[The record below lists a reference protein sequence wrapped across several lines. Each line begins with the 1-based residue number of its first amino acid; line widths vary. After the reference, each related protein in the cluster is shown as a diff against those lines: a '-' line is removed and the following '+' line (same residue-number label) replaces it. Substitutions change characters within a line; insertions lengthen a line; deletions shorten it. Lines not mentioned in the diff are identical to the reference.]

1 MIRSYE
7 ELVKRVPLL
16 KDLSEQGDAE
26 SLEVLFK
33 NVSLPSCNYL
43 HVSNAVFFSC
53 ARDLTWPGLTTPAI
67 LNLPLSAGWLKR
79 LVPLIHL
86 CEFGRR
92 MNVAS
97 PMSILASC
105 YALPNTHGMTQCK
118 SFHHSLH
125 HYYST
130 VCLWIEYVPVSA
142 MGTAITA

>member
-1 MIRSYE
+1 MIQFYE
-7 ELVKRVPLL
+7 ELVKGIPLL

-33 NVSLPSCNYL
+33 NVSLPSYNYL

-67 LNLPLSAGWLKR
+67 LNLLLSAEWLKH
-79 LVPLIHL
+79 LAPLIHL
-86 CEFGRR
+86 CKFGQR
-92 MNVAS
+92 MNVTS

-118 SFHHSLH
+118 LSRHSLH
-125 HYYST
+125 HYYSM
-130 VCLWIEYVPVSA
+130 VCFWIEYMLVSM
-142 MGTAITA
+142 MGTAITV